1 MLMPNLVKAAR
12 SLLCVRQSELAKAS
26 GISLAT
32 LNNFERGIGDPRV
45 STIDAVERALR
56 KEGITFNIN
65 GEYDGVTLQKL
76 LRPKIFDT
84 YTASRQVLEL
94 FDRSSLLNIQSIV
107 FYRHIE
113 KINHEDVRQYA
124 AVAINGLAR
133 TIIFDQARLSFD
145 TSSHAAEVAGIMFAA
160 FSIYPDRL
168 YYIPDLISNSLNL
181 SASQL
186 VNLIKETEYE
196 ILDDPAD
203 FIEKFEL
210 ETKNIRSWLD
220 RPDHPL
226 KSLLVVTKSRLL

>member
-1 MLMPNLVKAAR
+1 MPNLVKAAR

-56 KEGITFNIN
+56 KAGITFNIN

-76 LRPKIFDT
+76 FRPKIYDT

-94 FDRSSLLNIQSIV
+94 FDRSSLLNIKSII
-107 FYRHIE
+107 FYRHLE
-113 KINHEDVRQYA
+113 MANNEDFRQYV

-133 TIIFDQARLSFD
+133 TIIFDQARLSFNS
-145 TSSHAAEVAGIMFAA
+145 SSHSAEVAGIMFAA
-160 FSIYPDRL
+160 FCIYPDRL

-186 VNLIKETEYE
+186 VILIKETTCK
-196 ILDDPAD
+196 LLNDPAD
-203 FIEKFEL
+203 FIDQFEL
-210 ETKNIRSWLD
+210 ETKNIKSWLD
-220 RPDHPL
+220 RPNHPL
-226 KSLLVVTKSRLL
+226 KSLLVITKSRLL